1 MLRASSSGP
10 LARLVAPLVALCALL
25 IAACGGHG
33 STATTTVTTTV
44 TAKTTPLPGAGKP
57 TVAIGDKNF
66 TEQFILGELYY
77 LALKAEGYSVTL
89 TRNIGPTEVSMQALQ
104 AGTLSMYPEYLS
116 TWNTTIAGDARH
128 FHSLHSAYR
137 AALHWAHVHGFDLL
151 DPTPFSD
158 TAALAVSFNYG
169 VAHDLTSIGDLQK
182 VEATMVVGG
191 PPQFQTD
198 PSGMP
203 AVTKA
208 YNIVPASFKPLDV
221 GAQYQALDQGL
232 VQVADVNTTD
242 GQLITHNYTILRD
255 PLRVFGFGNAVP
267 VVPIKVVRAEGPQFV
282 ATINA
287 VSALLTTTAIRQLNA
302 GVDVDNEDPAVVA
315 TQFLQEHGLLPASG
329 AG

>member
-1 MLRASSSGP
+1 MLRSPSYRRR
-10 LARLVAPLVALCALL
+10 ARLVGTLIALCALVVT
-25 IAACGGHG
+25 ACGGHT

-44 TAKTTPLPGAGKP
+44 TAKTTPLPGVGKP
-57 TVAIGDKNF
+57 TIAIGDKNF
-66 TEQFILGELYY
+66 TEQFVLGELYY

-89 TRNIGPTEVSMQALQ
+89 TRNIGPTEVTMQALQ

-137 AALHWAHVHGFDLL
+137 SALRYAREHGLDLL
-151 DPTPFSD
+151 SPTPFSD

-169 VAHDLTSIGDLQK
+169 VAHNLNSIGDLQK
-182 VEATMVVGG
+182 VEATLVVGG
-191 PPQFQTD
+191 PLQFETD
-198 PSGMP
+198 PRGMP
-203 AVTKA
+203 AVTKT
-208 YNIVPASFKPLDV
+208 YDIVPATFKPLDV

-232 VQVADVNTTD
+232 VQAADVNTTD

-255 PLRVFGFGNAVP
+255 PLRVFGFGNVVP
-267 VVPIKVVRAEGPQFV
+267 VVPLKVVQAEGPQFV
-282 ATINA
+282 STIDR

-315 TQFLQEHGLLPASG
+315 TQFLQAHGLLPASG